1 MLVVEL
7 LRHHEA
13 TNLNPQVDTLI
24 KYLVDSLQSYETDY
38 SDALC
43 PIPTE
48 ADKSFMGDHILVQPV
63 TTNEFQM
70 FSTAI
75 FSMLQSANSFVP
87 HPTTLTRGPPINS
100 FMAPEMLP
108 ASAATAN
115 VTDPWFHA
123 QQTAPCPTEL
133 VHNVNTNPVDSLSV
147 SADLTHLTPDSDT
160 NMDRTFREA
169 TNLPRM
175 DINIPD
181 LPRSKGTWEQAIA
194 QWFEI
199 DPTTGIA
206 LKDWPEEWYTGP
218 MRRKTGS
225 KRSHRALIA
234 GEYQR

>member
-24 KYLVDSLQSYETDY
+24 KYLVDSLQSYETNY

-63 TTNEFQM
+63 TTNEFRM
-70 FSTAI
+70 FSTTI
-75 FSMLQSANSFVP
+75 FSMLQSANSFGP
-87 HPTTLTRGPPINS
+87 HPTMVTPPINS
-100 FMAPEMLP
+100 FTAPGVLP
-108 ASAATAN
+108 ATTTCSVTAIN
-115 VTDPWFHA
+115 DPWFR
-123 QQTAPCPTEL
+123 QQAAPTEL
-133 VHNVNTNPVDSLSV
+133 VHNINPDPADNLSA
-147 SADLTHLTPDSDT
+147 ADLTHLTPPNT
-160 NMDRTFREA
+160 GIDRTFREA

-225 KRSHRALIA
+225 KRSHRALVA
-234 GEYQR
+234 GEYKR